1 MNTNAILSTEEL
13 ENLQRLG
20 SRVRLARLRRN
31 LTQVEL
37 AERMGVHRLSVV
49 NLEKGSPGISF
60 ALVTKALYVFGYVGR
75 IGDLLAVDEIGEE
88 MELATGRQ
96 RASTRTG
103 VAHF

>member
-20 SRVRLARLRRN
+20 TRVRLARLRRN

-37 AERMGVHRLSVV
+37 AERMGVHRQSVV
-49 NLEKGSPGISF
+49 NLEKGSPGISL
-60 ALVTKALYVFGYVGR
+60 ALVMKALYVFGYVGR
-75 IGDLLAVDEIGEE
+75 IGDLLAIDEIGEE

-96 RASTRTG
+96 RASRRPG
-103 VAHF
+103 VADF